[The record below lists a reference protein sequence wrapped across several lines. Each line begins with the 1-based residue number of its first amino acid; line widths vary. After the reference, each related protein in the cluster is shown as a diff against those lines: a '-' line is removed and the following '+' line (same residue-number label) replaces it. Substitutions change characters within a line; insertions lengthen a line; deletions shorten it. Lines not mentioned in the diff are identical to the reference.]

1 MKKDLGLGC
10 SSNPF
15 RNARAKLVML
25 AFEFLIGVAKGL
37 ELLLCKCMARN
48 RRDLQRAEIA
58 SGPDANRVR
67 VLVFPCMLLLC
78 MSGWLGC
85 QKSQPYLLGS
95 APSYLRPYSPGAPIG
110 PPEGATAGPSA
121 PYSGALYS
129 GAPYSAAPL
138 AAATQAAAPTPQ
150 PATPSAGT
158 SSIAS
163 AFGFPSGPANPA
175 SDPTGFGYAAQ
186 ISELERR
193 AKLLDENNR
202 QLHSQLAQSQQQV
215 QTYRERSDLMQQ
227 QLGDMSAQL
236 QQARIAAARPAPS
249 SSSIAGPPA
258 LPGVSS
264 LAASSPALP
273 SPPSVPPKNPSQNS
287 LQNPSQRSG
296 ARLTA
301 NTSRPPGS
309 GGLASAPSIEPL
321 RSLGYPVETNGTSLR
336 VRIPADQLFQPGSSQ
351 WTPSAGSLLER
362 VSNALRTASPNAQ
375 LLIDSYTDN
384 STTALATASSAEQ
397 LTSQQADSVMRY
409 FVSRGGW
416 NSSGVTIRSN
426 GSDGPLMD
434 NQSPSGRAANRRIE
448 FILTEPL

>member
-1 MKKDLGLGC
+1 
-10 SSNPF
+10 
-15 RNARAKLVML
+15 ML
-25 AFEFLIGVAKGL
+25 AFEFSIGVAKGL

-48 RRDLQRAEIA
+48 QRDPQRAEIA

-110 PPEGATAGPSA
+110 PPEGAAAGPSA
-121 PYSGALYS
+121 PYSGAPYS
-129 GAPYSAAPL
+129 GAPQ
-138 AAATQAAAPTPQ
+138 AAATQAAAPAPQ
-150 PATPSAGT
+150 PAAPSAGT

-236 QQARIAAARPAPS
+236 QQARIAAARPAPT

-264 LAASSPALP
+264 LAASSPALASPGLASLGLASP
-273 SPPSVPPKNPSQNS
+273 SPVPPKNPSQNS

-301 NTSRPPGS
+301 NTSRPPGSGGSGSTGNTGIS

>member
-1 MKKDLGLGC
+1 
-10 SSNPF
+10 
-15 RNARAKLVML
+15 ML
-25 AFEFLIGVAKGL
+25 AFEFSIGVAKGL

-48 RRDLQRAEIA
+48 QCDLQRAEIA

-67 VLVFPCMLLLC
+67 VAVFSCMLFLC

-95 APSYLRPYSPGAPIG
+95 APSYLRPYSPGGPIV
-110 PPEGATAGPSA
+110 PPESASVGPSA
-121 PYSGALYS
+121 PYSGSPYS
-129 GAPYSAAPL
+129 GSPQAVAP
-138 AAATQAAAPTPQ
+138 QAAASQ
-150 PATPSAGT
+150 AATPSSGT

-249 SSSIAGPPA
+249 SSPIAGSPA

-264 LAASSPALP
+264 LATSSPALP
-273 SPPSVPPKNPSQNS
+273 SPSSVPPKSSLQNPS
-287 LQNPSQRSG
+287 QNPSQRSG

-301 NTSRPPGS
+301 NTSRPPSS
-309 GGLASAPSIEPL
+309 GGTGSTGGLGGASSIEPL

-351 WTPSAGSLLER
+351 WTSSAGSLLER

-384 STTALATASSAEQ
+384 STTALATAGSAEQ

-426 GSDGPLMD
+426 GSEGPLMD

>member
-1 MKKDLGLGC
+1 
-10 SSNPF
+10 
-15 RNARAKLVML
+15 ML
-25 AFEFLIGVAKGL
+25 AFGFSIGVAKGL

-48 RRDLQRAEIA
+48 QRDPQRAEIA
-58 SGPDANRVR
+58 SAPDANRVR

-110 PPEGATAGPSA
+110 PPEGAAAGSSA
-121 PYSGALYS
+121 PYSGS
-129 GAPYSAAPL
+129 PYS
-138 AAATQAAAPTPQ
+138 AATQAAAPAPQ
-150 PATPSAGT
+150 PAAPSAGT

-175 SDPTGFGYAAQ
+175 SDPKGFGYAAQ

-264 LAASSPALP
+264 LAASSPALGSPGLASPGLASP
-273 SPPSVPPKNPSQNS
+273 SPVPPKNPSQNS

-309 GGLASAPSIEPL
+309 GGLGSAPSIEPL

>member
-1 MKKDLGLGC
+1 
-10 SSNPF
+10 
-15 RNARAKLVML
+15 ML
-25 AFEFLIGVAKGL
+25 AFEFSIGVAKGL

-48 RRDLQRAEIA
+48 QCDLQRAEIA

-67 VLVFPCMLLLC
+67 VAVFSCMLFLC

-95 APSYLRPYSPGAPIG
+95 APSYLRPYSPGAPMV
-110 PPEGATAGPSA
+110 PPEGAASGPSA
-121 PYSGALYS
+121 PYSGAPYS
-129 GAPYSAAPL
+129 GSPQAVAPQ
-138 AAATQAAAPTPQ
+138 AAATQAA
-150 PATPSAGT
+150 TPSSGT

-175 SDPTGFGYAAQ
+175 NDPTGFGYAAQ

-249 SSSIAGPPA
+249 SSPIAGPPA

-264 LAASSPALP
+264 LATSSPALASPALP
-273 SPPSVPPKNPSQNS
+273 SPPAVPLKSPLQNPS
-287 LQNPSQRSG
+287 QNPSQRSG

-301 NTSRPPGS
+301 NTSRPPSTGS
-309 GGLASAPSIEPL
+309 TGSSVSLRGLGGASSIEPL

-351 WTPSAGSLLER
+351 WTASAGSLLER

-384 STTALATASSAEQ
+384 STTALATAGSAEQ

-426 GSDGPLMD
+426 GSEGPLMD

>member
-1 MKKDLGLGC
+1 
-10 SSNPF
+10 
-15 RNARAKLVML
+15 ML
-25 AFEFLIGVAKGL
+25 AFEFSIGVAKGL

-48 RRDLQRAEIA
+48 QCDLQRAEIA

-67 VLVFPCMLLLC
+67 VAVFSCMIFLC

-95 APSYLRPYSPGAPIG
+95 APSYLRPYSPGAPMV
-110 PPEGATAGPSA
+110 PPEGAASGPSA
-121 PYSGALYS
+121 PYSGAPYS
-129 GAPYSAAPL
+129 GSP
-138 AAATQAAAPTPQ
+138 QAAAPAPQ
-150 PATPSAGT
+150 PATSSAGT

-249 SSSIAGPPA
+249 SSPIAGPPA

-264 LAASSPALP
+264 LATSSPALASPALP
-273 SPPSVPPKNPSQNS
+273 SPPAVPSKSPLQNPS
-287 LQNPSQRSG
+287 QNPSQRSG

-301 NTSRPPGS
+301 NTSRPPSTGS
-309 GGLASAPSIEPL
+309 TGSSVSLRGLGGASSIEPL

-351 WTPSAGSLLER
+351 WTASAGSLLER

-384 STTALATASSAEQ
+384 STTALATAGSAEQ

-426 GSDGPLMD
+426 GSEGPLMD

>member
-1 MKKDLGLGC
+1 
-10 SSNPF
+10 
-15 RNARAKLVML
+15 ML
-25 AFEFLIGVAKGL
+25 AFEFSIGVAKGL

-48 RRDLQRAEIA
+48 QCDLQRAEIA

-67 VLVFPCMLLLC
+67 VAVFSCMIFLC

-95 APSYLRPYSPGAPIG
+95 GPSYLRPYSPGAPIV
-110 PPEGATAGPSA
+110 PPEGASVGPSA
-121 PYSGALYS
+121 PYSGSPYS
-129 GAPYSAAPL
+129 GSP
-138 AAATQAAAPTPQ
+138 QAAAPQAAAPQ
-150 PATPSAGT
+150 AAASQAATPSGGT

-249 SSSIAGPPA
+249 SSPIAGPPA

-264 LAASSPALP
+264 LATSSPALP
-273 SPPSVPPKNPSQNS
+273 SPSSVPPKSSLQNPS
-287 LQNPSQRSG
+287 QNPSQRSG

-309 GGLASAPSIEPL
+309 GGMGSTGGSGSSVSLGGASSIEPL

-351 WTPSAGSLLER
+351 WTASAGSLLER

-384 STTALATASSAEQ
+384 STTALATAGSAEQ

-426 GSDGPLMD
+426 GSEGPLMD

>member
-1 MKKDLGLGC
+1 
-10 SSNPF
+10 
-15 RNARAKLVML
+15 ML
-25 AFEFLIGVAKGL
+25 AFEFSTGVAKGL

-48 RRDLQRAEIA
+48 QCDLQRAEIA

-67 VLVFPCMLLLC
+67 VAVFSCMFFLC

-95 APSYLRPYSPGAPIG
+95 APSYLRPYSPGAPIV
-110 PPEGATAGPSA
+110 PPEGASVGPSA
-121 PYSGALYS
+121 PYSGSPYS
-129 GAPYSAAPL
+129 GSP
-138 AAATQAAAPTPQ
+138 QAAAPAPQ
-150 PATPSAGT
+150 PATPSGGT

-249 SSSIAGPPA
+249 SSPIAGPPA

-264 LAASSPALP
+264 LAASSAALASPALP
-273 SPPSVPPKNPSQNS
+273 SPPAVPSKSSLQNPS
-287 LQNPSQRSG
+287 QNPSQRSG

-309 GGLASAPSIEPL
+309 GGTGSTGGFGGASSIEPL

-351 WTPSAGSLLER
+351 WTASAGSLLER

-384 STTALATASSAEQ
+384 STTALATAGSAEQ

-426 GSDGPLMD
+426 GSEGPLMD

>member
-1 MKKDLGLGC
+1 
-10 SSNPF
+10 
-15 RNARAKLVML
+15 ML
-25 AFEFLIGVAKGL
+25 AFEFSIGVAKGL

-48 RRDLQRAEIA
+48 QCDLQRAEIA

-67 VLVFPCMLLLC
+67 VAVFSCMLFLC

-95 APSYLRPYSPGAPIG
+95 APSYLRPYSPGAPIV
-110 PPEGATAGPSA
+110 PPEGASVGPSA
-121 PYSGALYS
+121 PYSGSPYS
-129 GAPYSAAPL
+129 GSPYSGSP
-138 AAATQAAAPTPQ
+138 QAAAPQ
-150 PATPSAGT
+150 AAASQAATPSAGT

-249 SSSIAGPPA
+249 SSPIAGPPA

-264 LAASSPALP
+264 LATSSPALP
-273 SPPSVPPKNPSQNS
+273 SPSSVPPKSSLQNPS
-287 LQNPSQRSG
+287 QNPSQRSG

-301 NTSRPPGS
+301 NTSRPPSSGGTGSTGGS
-309 GGLASAPSIEPL
+309 GSSVSLGGASSIEPL

-351 WTPSAGSLLER
+351 WTSSAGSLLER

-384 STTALATASSAEQ
+384 STTALATAGSAEQ

-426 GSDGPLMD
+426 GSEGPLMD

>member
-1 MKKDLGLGC
+1 
-10 SSNPF
+10 
-15 RNARAKLVML
+15 ML
-25 AFEFLIGVAKGL
+25 AFEFSIGVAKGL

-48 RRDLQRAEIA
+48 QCDLQRAEIA

-67 VLVFPCMLLLC
+67 VAVFSCMLFLC

-95 APSYLRPYSPGAPIG
+95 APSYLRPYSPGAPIV
-110 PPEGATAGPSA
+110 PPEGASVGPSA
-121 PYSGALYS
+121 PYSGSPYS
-129 GAPYSAAPL
+129 GSPQAVAP
-138 AAATQAAAPTPQ
+138 QAAASQ
-150 PATPSAGT
+150 AATPSAGT

-249 SSSIAGPPA
+249 SSPIGGSPA

-264 LAASSPALP
+264 LATSSPALASPALP
-273 SPPSVPPKNPSQNS
+273 SPSSVPPKSSLQNPS
-287 LQNPSQRSG
+287 QNPSQRSG

-301 NTSRPPGS
+301 NTSRPPSSGGTGSTGGS
-309 GGLASAPSIEPL
+309 GSSVSLGGASSIEPL

-351 WTPSAGSLLER
+351 WTASAGSLLER

-384 STTALATASSAEQ
+384 STTALATAGSAEQ

-426 GSDGPLMD
+426 GSEGPLMD

>member
-1 MKKDLGLGC
+1 
-10 SSNPF
+10 
-15 RNARAKLVML
+15 ML
-25 AFEFLIGVAKGL
+25 AFGDSIGVAKGL

-48 RRDLQRAEIA
+48 QCELQRAEIA

-67 VLVFPCMLLLC
+67 VAVFSCMLFLC

-85 QKSQPYLLGS
+85 QKSQPNLLGS
-95 APSYLRPYSPGAPIG
+95 APSYLRPYSPGAPMV
-110 PPEGATAGPSA
+110 PPEGASVGPSA
-121 PYSGALYS
+121 PYSGSPYS
-129 GAPYSAAPL
+129 GSPYSGSP
-138 AAATQAAAPTPQ
+138 QAAAPVPQ

-163 AFGFPSGPANPA
+163 AFGFPSGTANPA

-249 SSSIAGPPA
+249 SSPIAGPPA

-264 LAASSPALP
+264 LATSSPALP
-273 SPPSVPPKNPSQNS
+273 SPSSVPPKSSLQNPS
-287 LQNPSQRSG
+287 QNPSQRSG

-301 NTSRPPGS
+301 NTSGPPGS
-309 GGLASAPSIEPL
+309 GGSVSLGGASSIEPL

-351 WTPSAGSLLER
+351 WTASAGSLLER

-384 STTALATASSAEQ
+384 STNALSVAGSAEQ
-397 LTSQQADSVMRY
+397 LTSQQADAVMRY

-426 GSDGPLMD
+426 GSEGPLMD

>member
-1 MKKDLGLGC
+1 
-10 SSNPF
+10 
-15 RNARAKLVML
+15 ML
-25 AFEFLIGVAKGL
+25 AFEFSIGVAKGL

-48 RRDLQRAEIA
+48 QCDLQRAEIA

-67 VLVFPCMLLLC
+67 VAAFSCMLFLC

-95 APSYLRPYSPGAPIG
+95 APSYLRPYSPGAPIV
-110 PPEGATAGPSA
+110 PPEGASVGPSA
-121 PYSGALYS
+121 PYSGSPYS
-129 GAPYSAAPL
+129 GSPQAVAP
-138 AAATQAAAPTPQ
+138 QAAASQ
-150 PATPSAGT
+150 AAASQAATPSGGT

-236 QQARIAAARPAPS
+236 QQARIAAARPAPT

-264 LAASSPALP
+264 LAASSPALASPGLASP
-273 SPPSVPPKNPSQNS
+273 SPVPPKNPSQNS

>member
-1 MKKDLGLGC
+1 
-10 SSNPF
+10 
-15 RNARAKLVML
+15 
-25 AFEFLIGVAKGL
+25 
-37 ELLLCKCMARN
+37 
-48 RRDLQRAEIA
+48 
-58 SGPDANRVR
+58 
-67 VLVFPCMLLLC
+67 MLLLC

-110 PPEGATAGPSA
+110 PPEGAAAGPSA
-121 PYSGALYS
+121 PYSGSPYS
-129 GAPYSAAPL
+129 GSPYSGSP
-138 AAATQAAAPTPQ
+138 QAAAPQVAAPAPQ
-150 PATPSAGT
+150 TATPPAGS

-215 QTYRERSDLMQQ
+215 QTYRERSNLMQQ

-236 QQARIAAARPAPS
+236 QQARIAAARTAPS

-264 LAASSPALP
+264 LAASSPALASPGLASPGLASPGLASPGLASP
-273 SPPSVPPKNPSQNS
+273 SPVPPKTPSQNS

-309 GGLASAPSIEPL
+309 GGSGSAPSIEPL

-351 WTPSAGSLLER
+351 WTASAGSLLER

-384 STTALATASSAEQ
+384 STTPLATASSAEQ

-416 NSSGVTIRSN
+416 NPSGVTIRSN

>member
-1 MKKDLGLGC
+1 M
-10 SSNPF
+10 
-15 RNARAKLVML
+15 
-25 AFEFLIGVAKGL
+25 
-37 ELLLCKCMARN
+37 
-48 RRDLQRAEIA
+48 
-58 SGPDANRVR
+58 
-67 VLVFPCMLLLC
+67 
-78 MSGWLGC
+78 
-85 QKSQPYLLGS
+85 
-95 APSYLRPYSPGAPIG
+95 
-110 PPEGATAGPSA
+110 
-121 PYSGALYS
+121 
-129 GAPYSAAPL
+129 
-138 AAATQAAAPTPQ
+138 
-150 PATPSAGT
+150 
-158 SSIAS
+158 
-163 AFGFPSGPANPA
+163 
-175 SDPTGFGYAAQ
+175 
-186 ISELERR
+186 
-193 AKLLDENNR
+193 KLLDENNR

-249 SSSIAGPPA
+249 SSPIAGPPA

-264 LAASSPALP
+264 LATSSPALP
-273 SPPSVPPKNPSQNS
+273 SPSSVPPKSSLQNPS
-287 LQNPSQRSG
+287 QNPSQRSG

-309 GGLASAPSIEPL
+309 GGMGSTGGSGSSVSLGGASSIEPL

-351 WTPSAGSLLER
+351 WTASAGSLLER

-384 STTALATASSAEQ
+384 STTALATAGSAEQ

-426 GSDGPLMD
+426 GSEGPLMD

>member
-1 MKKDLGLGC
+1 
-10 SSNPF
+10 
-15 RNARAKLVML
+15 ML
-25 AFEFLIGVAKGL
+25 AFEFSIGVARGL
-37 ELLLCKCMARN
+37 ELLICKCMARN
-48 RRDLQRAEIA
+48 QCDLQRAEIA

-67 VLVFPCMLLLC
+67 VAAFSCMLFLC

-95 APSYLRPYSPGAPIG
+95 APSYLRPYSPGAPIV
-110 PPEGATAGPSA
+110 PPEGASVGSSA
-121 PYSGALYS
+121 PYSGSPYS
-129 GAPYSAAPL
+129 GSPYSGSPQTAAP
-138 AAATQAAAPTPQ
+138 QAPAPQ
-150 PATPSAGT
+150 PAAPSAGT

-258 LPGVSS
+258 LSGVSS
-264 LAASSPALP
+264 LAASSPALGSPGLASPGLASP
-273 SPPSVPPKNPSQNS
+273 SPVPPKNPSQNS

-309 GGLASAPSIEPL
+309 GGSANAPSIEPL

-384 STTALATASSAEQ
+384 STTALATASSADQ

>member
-1 MKKDLGLGC
+1 
-10 SSNPF
+10 
-15 RNARAKLVML
+15 ML
-25 AFEFLIGVAKGL
+25 AFEFSIGVAKGL

-48 RRDLQRAEIA
+48 QCDLQRAEIA

-67 VLVFPCMLLLC
+67 VAVFSCMLFLC

-95 APSYLRPYSPGAPIG
+95 APSYLRPYSPGAPIV
-110 PPEGATAGPSA
+110 PPEGASVGPSA
-121 PYSGALYS
+121 PYSGSPYS
-129 GAPYSAAPL
+129 GSPQAVAP
-138 AAATQAAAPTPQ
+138 QAAASQ
-150 PATPSAGT
+150 AATPSAGT

-249 SSSIAGPPA
+249 SSPIAGPPA

-264 LAASSPALP
+264 LATSSPALP
-273 SPPSVPPKNPSQNS
+273 SPSSVPPKSSPQNPS
-287 LQNPSQRSG
+287 QNPSQRSG

-309 GGLASAPSIEPL
+309 GGMGSTGSTVSLGGLGGASSIEPL

-351 WTPSAGSLLER
+351 WTASAGSLLER

-384 STTALATASSAEQ
+384 STTALATAGSAEQ

-426 GSDGPLMD
+426 GSEGPLMD

>member
-1 MKKDLGLGC
+1 
-10 SSNPF
+10 
-15 RNARAKLVML
+15 ML
-25 AFEFLIGVAKGL
+25 AFEFSIGVAKGL

-48 RRDLQRAEIA
+48 QCDLQRAEIA

-67 VLVFPCMLLLC
+67 VAVFSCMIFLC

-95 APSYLRPYSPGAPIG
+95 APSYLRPYSPGAPIV
-110 PPEGATAGPSA
+110 PPEGASVGPSA
-121 PYSGALYS
+121 PYSGSPYS
-129 GAPYSAAPL
+129 GSP
-138 AAATQAAAPTPQ
+138 QAAAPATQ
-150 PATPSAGT
+150 PATSSAGT

-249 SSSIAGPPA
+249 SSPIAGPPA

-264 LAASSPALP
+264 LATSSPALP
-273 SPPSVPPKNPSQNS
+273 SPSSVPPKSSLQNPS
-287 LQNPSQRSG
+287 QNPSQRSG

-301 NTSRPPGS
+301 NTSRPPSTGS
-309 GGLASAPSIEPL
+309 TGSSVSLRGLGGASSIEPL

-351 WTPSAGSLLER
+351 WTASAGSLLER

-384 STTALATASSAEQ
+384 STTALATAGSAEQ

-426 GSDGPLMD
+426 GSEGPLMD

>member
-1 MKKDLGLGC
+1 
-10 SSNPF
+10 
-15 RNARAKLVML
+15 ML
-25 AFEFLIGVAKGL
+25 AFEFSIGVAKGL

-48 RRDLQRAEIA
+48 QCDLQRAEIA

-67 VLVFPCMLLLC
+67 VVAFSCMLFLC

-95 APSYLRPYSPGAPIG
+95 APSYLRPYSPGAPIV
-110 PPEGATAGPSA
+110 PPEGASVGPSA
-121 PYSGALYS
+121 PYSGSPYS
-129 GAPYSAAPL
+129 GSP
-138 AAATQAAAPTPQ
+138 QAAAPQ
-150 PATPSAGT
+150 AAASQAATPSGGT

-249 SSSIAGPPA
+249 SSPIAGPPA

-264 LAASSPALP
+264 LATSSPALP
-273 SPPSVPPKNPSQNS
+273 SPSSVPPKSSLQNPS
-287 LQNPSQRSG
+287 QNPSQRSG

-301 NTSRPPGS
+301 NTSRPPSSGGTGSTGSTGGS
-309 GGLASAPSIEPL
+309 GSSVSLGGASSIEPL

-351 WTPSAGSLLER
+351 WTSSAGSLLER

-375 LLIDSYTDN
+375 ILIDSYTDN
-384 STTALATASSAEQ
+384 STTALATAGSAEQ

-426 GSDGPLMD
+426 GSEGPLMD

>member
-1 MKKDLGLGC
+1 
-10 SSNPF
+10 
-15 RNARAKLVML
+15 ML
-25 AFEFLIGVAKGL
+25 AFEFSIGVAKGL

-48 RRDLQRAEIA
+48 QCDLQRAEIA

-67 VLVFPCMLLLC
+67 VAVFSCMLFLC

-95 APSYLRPYSPGAPIG
+95 APSYLRPYSPGAPIV
-110 PPEGATAGPSA
+110 PPEGASVGPSV
-121 PYSGALYS
+121 PYSGSPYS
-129 GAPYSAAPL
+129 GSP
-138 AAATQAAAPTPQ
+138 QAAAPAPQ
-150 PATPSAGT
+150 AATPTAGT

-163 AFGFPSGPANPA
+163 AFGLPSGSANPA

-249 SSSIAGPPA
+249 SSPIAGPPA

-264 LAASSPALP
+264 LATSSPALASPALP
-273 SPPSVPPKNPSQNS
+273 SPPAVPSKSPLQNPS
-287 LQNPSQRSG
+287 QNPSQRSG

-301 NTSRPPGS
+301 NTSRPPSSGGTGSTGGS
-309 GGLASAPSIEPL
+309 GSSVSLGGASSIEPL

-351 WTPSAGSLLER
+351 WTSSAGSLLER

-384 STTALATASSAEQ
+384 STTALATAGSAEQ

-426 GSDGPLMD
+426 GSEGPLMD

>member
-1 MKKDLGLGC
+1 
-10 SSNPF
+10 
-15 RNARAKLVML
+15 ML
-25 AFEFLIGVAKGL
+25 AFEFSIGVAKGL

-48 RRDLQRAEIA
+48 QCDLQRAEIA

-67 VLVFPCMLLLC
+67 VAVFSCMLFLC

-95 APSYLRPYSPGAPIG
+95 APSYLRPYSPGAPMV
-110 PPEGATAGPSA
+110 PPEGASVGPSA
-121 PYSGALYS
+121 PYSGSPYS
-129 GAPYSAAPL
+129 GSPYSGSP
-138 AAATQAAAPTPQ
+138 QAAAPQ
-150 PATPSAGT
+150 AATPSGGT

-249 SSSIAGPPA
+249 SSPIAGPPA

-264 LAASSPALP
+264 LATSSPALASPALP
-273 SPPSVPPKNPSQNS
+273 SPPAVPPKSSLQNPS
-287 LQNPSQRSG
+287 QNPSQRSG

-301 NTSRPPGS
+301 NTSRPPSTGS
-309 GGLASAPSIEPL
+309 TGSSVSSVSLGGLGGASSIEPL

-351 WTPSAGSLLER
+351 WTASAGSLLER

-384 STTALATASSAEQ
+384 STTALATAGSAEQ

-426 GSDGPLMD
+426 GSEGPLMD

>member
-1 MKKDLGLGC
+1 
-10 SSNPF
+10 
-15 RNARAKLVML
+15 
-25 AFEFLIGVAKGL
+25 
-37 ELLLCKCMARN
+37 
-48 RRDLQRAEIA
+48 
-58 SGPDANRVR
+58 
-67 VLVFPCMLLLC
+67 
-78 MSGWLGC
+78 
-85 QKSQPYLLGS
+85 
-95 APSYLRPYSPGAPIG
+95 
-110 PPEGATAGPSA
+110 
-121 PYSGALYS
+121 
-129 GAPYSAAPL
+129 
-138 AAATQAAAPTPQ
+138 
-150 PATPSAGT
+150 
-158 SSIAS
+158 
-163 AFGFPSGPANPA
+163 
-175 SDPTGFGYAAQ
+175 
-186 ISELERR
+186 
-193 AKLLDENNR
+193 LLDENNR

-258 LPGVSS
+258 LSGVSS
-264 LAASSPALP
+264 LAASSPALGSPGLASPGLASP
-273 SPPSVPPKNPSQNS
+273 SPVPPKNPSQNS

-309 GGLASAPSIEPL
+309 GGSANAPSIEPL

-384 STTALATASSAEQ
+384 STTALATASSADQ

>member
-1 MKKDLGLGC
+1 MGRKQSD
-10 SSNPF
+10 
-15 RNARAKLVML
+15 A
-25 AFEFLIGVAKGL
+25 
-37 ELLLCKCMARN
+37 
-48 RRDLQRAEIA
+48 QRAEIA
-58 SGPDANRVR
+58 RGREAHRVG
-67 VLVFPCMLLLC
+67 VVIFPFMILFC

-95 APSYLRPYSPGAPIG
+95 APSYLRPYSPGAPIVPSEGTSVG
-110 PPEGATAGPSA
+110 PAATYSGSPQISTPQMAGPQM
-121 PYSGALYS
+121 
-129 GAPYSAAPL
+129 AAPQM
-138 AAATQAAAPTPQ
+138 AGPTG
-150 PATPSAGT
+150 GT

-163 AFGFPSGPANPA
+163 AFGFPSGGANPQ
-175 SDPTGFGYAAQ
+175 SDPNGFGFAAQ

-249 SSSIAGPPA
+249 SSSVSGPSIAGPPEI
-258 LPGVSS
+258 PGVG
-264 LAASSPALP
+264 AIASSSGARGL
-273 SPPSVPPKNPSQNS
+273 PPSVPARSPSQTPS
-287 LQNPSQRSG
+287 LNPSQRSG

-301 NTSRPPGS
+301 NTSRPPGMEDS
-309 GGLASAPSIEPL
+309 RSIEPL
-321 RSLGYPVETNGTSLR
+321 RSLGYPIETNGTSLR

-351 WTPSAGSLLER
+351 WTASAGSLLER
-362 VSNALRTASPNAQ
+362 VSNALRSASPNAQ

-384 STTALATASSAEQ
+384 STTAFATTGSATASSAEQ
-397 LTSQQADSVMRY
+397 LTSQQADSVQRY

-416 NSSGVTIRSN
+416 NSSVVTIRSN

>member
-1 MKKDLGLGC
+1 
-10 SSNPF
+10 
-15 RNARAKLVML
+15 ML
-25 AFEFLIGVAKGL
+25 AFEFSIGVAKGL

-48 RRDLQRAEIA
+48 QCDLQRAEIA

-67 VLVFPCMLLLC
+67 VAVFSCILFLC

-95 APSYLRPYSPGAPIG
+95 APSYLRPYSPGAPIV
-110 PPEGATAGPSA
+110 PPEGASVGPSA
-121 PYSGALYS
+121 PYSGSPYS
-129 GAPYSAAPL
+129 GSP
-138 AAATQAAAPTPQ
+138 QAAAPQ
-150 PATPSAGT
+150 AAASQAATPSAGT

-249 SSSIAGPPA
+249 SSPIAGPPA

-264 LAASSPALP
+264 LATSSPALA
-273 SPPSVPPKNPSQNS
+273 SPPTVPSKNPLQNPS
-287 LQNPSQRSG
+287 QNPSQRSG

-309 GGLASAPSIEPL
+309 GGTGSTGSTGSSGGSGGLGGLGGASSIEPL

-351 WTPSAGSLLER
+351 WTSSAGSLLER

-384 STTALATASSAEQ
+384 STTALATAGSAEQ

-426 GSDGPLMD
+426 GSEGPLMD

>member
-1 MKKDLGLGC
+1 M
-10 SSNPF
+10 
-15 RNARAKLVML
+15 V
-25 AFEFLIGVAKGL
+25 
-37 ELLLCKCMARN
+37 
-48 RRDLQRAEIA
+48 
-58 SGPDANRVR
+58 
-67 VLVFPCMLLLC
+67 
-78 MSGWLGC
+78 
-85 QKSQPYLLGS
+85 
-95 APSYLRPYSPGAPIG
+95 
-110 PPEGATAGPSA
+110 PPEGASVGPSA
-121 PYSGALYS
+121 PYSGSPYS
-129 GAPYSAAPL
+129 GSPYSGSP
-138 AAATQAAAPTPQ
+138 QAAAPVPQ

-163 AFGFPSGPANPA
+163 AFGFPSGTANPA

-249 SSSIAGPPA
+249 SSPIAGPPA

-264 LAASSPALP
+264 LAASSPALASPALASPALP
-273 SPPSVPPKNPSQNS
+273 SPPAVPSKSSLQNPS
-287 LQNPSQRSG
+287 QNPSQRSG

-301 NTSRPPGS
+301 NTSGPPGS
-309 GGLASAPSIEPL
+309 GGTGSMGSSVGLGGAPSIEPL

-351 WTPSAGSLLER
+351 WTASAGSLLER

-384 STTALATASSAEQ
+384 STTALAVAGSAEQ
-397 LTSQQADSVMRY
+397 LTSQQADAVMRY

-426 GSDGPLMD
+426 GSEGPLMD

>member
-1 MKKDLGLGC
+1 
-10 SSNPF
+10 
-15 RNARAKLVML
+15 ML
-25 AFEFLIGVAKGL
+25 AFEFSIGVAKGL

-48 RRDLQRAEIA
+48 QCDLQRAEIA

-67 VLVFPCMLLLC
+67 VAVFSCMLFLC

-95 APSYLRPYSPGAPIG
+95 APSYLRPYSPGAPIV
-110 PPEGATAGPSA
+110 PPEGAAAGPSA
-121 PYSGALYS
+121 PYSGAPYTGSPYS
-129 GAPYSAAPL
+129 GSPQ
-138 AAATQAAAPTPQ
+138 AAATQAAAPAPQ
-150 PATPSAGT
+150 PAAPSAGT

-249 SSSIAGPPA
+249 SSPIAGPPA

-264 LAASSPALP
+264 LATSSPALP
-273 SPPSVPPKNPSQNS
+273 SPSSVPPKSSLQNPS
-287 LQNPSQRSG
+287 QNPSQRSG

-301 NTSRPPGS
+301 NTSRPPSSGS
-309 GGLASAPSIEPL
+309 TGSTGTLGGLGGASSIEPL

>member
-1 MKKDLGLGC
+1 
-10 SSNPF
+10 
-15 RNARAKLVML
+15 ML
-25 AFEFLIGVAKGL
+25 AFEFSIGVAKGL
-37 ELLLCKCMARN
+37 ELLLCNCMTRN
-48 RRDLQRAEIA
+48 QWDLQRAEIA

-67 VLVFPCMLLLC
+67 VSVFSCMLFLC

-95 APSYLRPYSPGAPIG
+95 APSYLRPYSPGAPMV
-110 PPEGATAGPSA
+110 PPEGASAGASA
-121 PYSGALYS
+121 PYSGA
-129 GAPYSAAPL
+129 PYAGSP
-138 AAATQAAAPTPQ
+138 QAAVPQ
-150 PATPSAGT
+150 IAASQAATPSGVT

-163 AFGFPSGPANPA
+163 AFGFPSVPANPA
-175 SDPTGFGYAAQ
+175 TDPTGFGYAAQ

-249 SSSIAGPPA
+249 SSPIAGPPS

-264 LAASSPALP
+264 LAASSPALASPALP
-273 SPPSVPPKNPSQNS
+273 SPPAVPSKSPLQNPS
-287 LQNPSQRSG
+287 QNPSQRSG

-309 GGLASAPSIEPL
+309 GGTSITGGTGSSGGLGVASSIEPL

-351 WTPSAGSLLER
+351 WTASAGSLLER
-362 VSNALRTASPNAQ
+362 VSNALRNASPNAQ

-384 STTALATASSAEQ
+384 STTALATAGSAEQ

-426 GSDGPLMD
+426 GSEGPLMD

>member
-1 MKKDLGLGC
+1 
-10 SSNPF
+10 
-15 RNARAKLVML
+15 ML
-25 AFEFLIGVAKGL
+25 AFEFSIGVAKGL

-48 RRDLQRAEIA
+48 QCDLQRAEIA

-67 VLVFPCMLLLC
+67 VAVFSCMLFLC

-95 APSYLRPYSPGAPIG
+95 APSYLRPYSPGAPIV
-110 PPEGATAGPSA
+110 PPEGASVGPSA
-121 PYSGALYS
+121 PYSGSPYS
-129 GAPYSAAPL
+129 GSPYSGSPQAAAPQ
-138 AAATQAAAPTPQ
+138 AAATQAA
-150 PATPSAGT
+150 TPSGGT

-249 SSSIAGPPA
+249 SSPIAGPPA

-264 LAASSPALP
+264 LATSSPALASPALP
-273 SPPSVPPKNPSQNS
+273 SPPAVPPKSSLQNPS
-287 LQNPSQRSG
+287 QNPSQRSG

-309 GGLASAPSIEPL
+309 GGTGSTGGLGGASSIEPL

-351 WTPSAGSLLER
+351 WTASAGSLLER

-384 STTALATASSAEQ
+384 STTALATAGSAEQ

-426 GSDGPLMD
+426 GSEGPLMD

>member
-1 MKKDLGLGC
+1 
-10 SSNPF
+10 
-15 RNARAKLVML
+15 ML
-25 AFEFLIGVAKGL
+25 AFEFSIGVAKGL

-48 RRDLQRAEIA
+48 QCDLQRAEIA

-67 VLVFPCMLLLC
+67 VAVFSCMLFLC

-95 APSYLRPYSPGAPIG
+95 APSYLRPYSPGAPIV
-110 PPEGATAGPSA
+110 PPEGASVGPSA
-121 PYSGALYS
+121 PYSGSPYS
-129 GAPYSAAPL
+129 GSPYSGSP
-138 AAATQAAAPTPQ
+138 QAAAPQ
-150 PATPSAGT
+150 AAASQAATPSAGT

-249 SSSIAGPPA
+249 SSPIGGPPA

-264 LAASSPALP
+264 LATSSPALASPALP
-273 SPPSVPPKNPSQNS
+273 SPSSVPPKSSLQNPS
-287 LQNPSQRSG
+287 QNPSQRSG

-301 NTSRPPGS
+301 NTSRPPSSGGTGSTGGS
-309 GGLASAPSIEPL
+309 GSSVSLGGASSIEPL

-351 WTPSAGSLLER
+351 WTSSAGSLLER

-384 STTALATASSAEQ
+384 STTALATAGSAEQ

-426 GSDGPLMD
+426 GSEGPLMD

>member
-1 MKKDLGLGC
+1 
-10 SSNPF
+10 
-15 RNARAKLVML
+15 ML
-25 AFEFLIGVAKGL
+25 AFEFSIGVAKGL

-48 RRDLQRAEIA
+48 QCDLQRAEIA

-67 VLVFPCMLLLC
+67 VAVFSCMIFLC

-95 APSYLRPYSPGAPIG
+95 APSYLRPYSPGAPIV
-110 PPEGATAGPSA
+110 PPEGASVGPSA
-121 PYSGALYS
+121 PYSGSPYS
-129 GAPYSAAPL
+129 GSPYSGSP
-138 AAATQAAAPTPQ
+138 QAAAPQ
-150 PATPSAGT
+150 AAASQAATPSAGT

-249 SSSIAGPPA
+249 SSPIAGPPA

-264 LAASSPALP
+264 LATSSPALP
-273 SPPSVPPKNPSQNS
+273 SPSSVPPKSSLQNPS
-287 LQNPSQRSG
+287 QNPSQRSG

-301 NTSRPPGS
+301 NTSRPPSSGGTGSTGGS
-309 GGLASAPSIEPL
+309 GSSVSLGGASSIEPL

-351 WTPSAGSLLER
+351 WTSSAGSLLER

-384 STTALATASSAEQ
+384 STTALATAGSAEQ

-416 NSSGVTIRSN
+416 LSSGVTIRSN
-426 GSDGPLMD
+426 GSEGPLMD

>member
-1 MKKDLGLGC
+1 
-10 SSNPF
+10 
-15 RNARAKLVML
+15 ML
-25 AFEFLIGVAKGL
+25 AFEFSIGVAKGL

-48 RRDLQRAEIA
+48 QCDLQRAEIA

-67 VLVFPCMLLLC
+67 VAVFSCMLFLC

-95 APSYLRPYSPGAPIG
+95 APSYLRPYSPGAPMV
-110 PPEGATAGPSA
+110 PPEGASVGPSA
-121 PYSGALYS
+121 PYSGSPYS
-129 GAPYSAAPL
+129 GSPYSGSPQAAAPQ
-138 AAATQAAAPTPQ
+138 AAATQA
-150 PATPSAGT
+150 ATPSAGT

-249 SSSIAGPPA
+249 SSPIAGPPA
-258 LPGVSS
+258 LAGVSS
-264 LAASSPALP
+264 LATSSPALP
-273 SPPSVPPKNPSQNS
+273 SPSSVPPKSSLQNPS
-287 LQNPSQRSG
+287 QNPSQRSG

-301 NTSRPPGS
+301 NTSRPPSSGGTGSTGSTGSS
-309 GGLASAPSIEPL
+309 GGLGGASSIEPL

-351 WTPSAGSLLER
+351 WTSSAGSLLER

-384 STTALATASSAEQ
+384 STTALATAGSAEQ

-426 GSDGPLMD
+426 GSEGPLMD

>member
-1 MKKDLGLGC
+1 
-10 SSNPF
+10 
-15 RNARAKLVML
+15 
-25 AFEFLIGVAKGL
+25 
-37 ELLLCKCMARN
+37 MARN
-48 RRDLQRAEIA
+48 QCDLQRAEIA

-67 VLVFPCMLLLC
+67 VAVFSCMIFLC

-95 APSYLRPYSPGAPIG
+95 APSYLRPYSPGAPIV
-110 PPEGATAGPSA
+110 PPEGASVGPSA
-121 PYSGALYS
+121 PYSGSPYS
-129 GAPYSAAPL
+129 GSP
-138 AAATQAAAPTPQ
+138 QAAAPQ
-150 PATPSAGT
+150 AAASQAATPSGGT

-249 SSSIAGPPA
+249 SSPIAGPPA
-258 LPGVSS
+258 LSGVSS
-264 LAASSPALP
+264 LATSSPALASPALASPALP
-273 SPPSVPPKNPSQNS
+273 SPPAVPSKSSLQNPS
-287 LQNPSQRSG
+287 QNPSQRSG

-309 GGLASAPSIEPL
+309 GGSVSSGGLGGASSIEPL

-351 WTPSAGSLLER
+351 WTASAGSLLER

-384 STTALATASSAEQ
+384 STTALATAGSAEQ

-426 GSDGPLMD
+426 GSEGPLMD

>member
-1 MKKDLGLGC
+1 
-10 SSNPF
+10 
-15 RNARAKLVML
+15 ML
-25 AFEFLIGVAKGL
+25 AFEFSIGVAKGL

-48 RRDLQRAEIA
+48 QFDLQRAEIA

-67 VLVFPCMLLLC
+67 VAVFSCILFLC

-95 APSYLRPYSPGAPIG
+95 APSYLRPYSPGAPIV
-110 PPEGATAGPSA
+110 PPEGASVGPSA
-121 PYSGALYS
+121 PYSGSPYS
-129 GAPYSAAPL
+129 GSP
-138 AAATQAAAPTPQ
+138 QAAAPQ
-150 PATPSAGT
+150 AAASQAATPSAGT

-249 SSSIAGPPA
+249 SSPIAGPPA

-264 LAASSPALP
+264 LATSSPALP
-273 SPPSVPPKNPSQNS
+273 SPSSVPPKSSLQNPS
-287 LQNPSQRSG
+287 QNPSQRSG

-309 GGLASAPSIEPL
+309 GGMGSTGSTVSLGGLGGASSIEPL

-351 WTPSAGSLLER
+351 WTASAGSLLER

-384 STTALATASSAEQ
+384 STTALATAGSAEQ

-426 GSDGPLMD
+426 GSEGPLMD

>member
-1 MKKDLGLGC
+1 
-10 SSNPF
+10 
-15 RNARAKLVML
+15 ML
-25 AFEFLIGVAKGL
+25 AFEFSIGVAKGL

-48 RRDLQRAEIA
+48 QRDPQRAEIA

-110 PPEGATAGPSA
+110 PPEGAAAGPSA
-121 PYSGALYS
+121 PYSGAPYS
-129 GAPYSAAPL
+129 GSPYSGSPQ
-138 AAATQAAAPTPQ
+138 AAATQAAAPAPQ
-150 PATPSAGT
+150 PAAPSAGT

-249 SSSIAGPPA
+249 SSPIAGPPA

-264 LAASSPALP
+264 LATSSPALP
-273 SPPSVPPKNPSQNS
+273 SPSSVPPKSSPQNPS
-287 LQNPSQRSG
+287 QNPSQRSG

-301 NTSRPPGS
+301 NTSRPPSTGS
-309 GGLASAPSIEPL
+309 TGSSVSLGGLGGASSIEPL

-384 STTALATASSAEQ
+384 STTALATAGSAEQ

-426 GSDGPLMD
+426 GSEGPLMD

>member
-1 MKKDLGLGC
+1 
-10 SSNPF
+10 
-15 RNARAKLVML
+15 ML
-25 AFEFLIGVAKGL
+25 AFEFSIGVARGL

-48 RRDLQRAEIA
+48 QCDSKRAEIA
-58 SGPDANRVR
+58 SGPDAHRVR
-67 VLVFPCMLLLC
+67 VAVFPCMLLLC

-110 PPEGATAGPSA
+110 PPEGSASGPSA
-121 PYSGALYS
+121 PYSGSPYS
-129 GAPYSAAPL
+129 GAPYSGSPQ
-138 AAATQAAAPTPQ
+138 AAATQAAAPASQ
-150 PATPSAGT
+150 PATPSAGA

-193 AKLLDENNR
+193 ARLLDENNR

-264 LAASSPALP
+264 LAASSPALASPGLASP
-273 SPPSVPPKNPSQNS
+273 SPVPPKNPSQNS

-309 GGLASAPSIEPL
+309 GGLGSAPSIEPL